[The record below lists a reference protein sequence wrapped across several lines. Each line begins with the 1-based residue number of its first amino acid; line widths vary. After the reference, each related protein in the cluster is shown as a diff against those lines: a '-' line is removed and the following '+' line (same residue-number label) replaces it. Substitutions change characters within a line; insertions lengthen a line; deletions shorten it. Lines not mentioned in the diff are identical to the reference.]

1 MLWNCRS
8 WSRRASLPYTE
19 LEFRMMVGTVPQFRS
34 GRDTSEL
41 TMRTLGCHDLPLPAR
56 TSRRD
61 RVEPCHERFCSTP
74 VDARPPHQSQN

>member
-41 TMRTLGCHDLPLPAR
+41 TMRTFGMP
-56 TSRRD
+56 
-61 RVEPCHERFCSTP
+61 
-74 VDARPPHQSQN
+74 